1 MIKSYKSAKTRR
13 AHETGN
19 PKGFKGLDGRRAVR
33 VLDILDAADSIGQL
47 PGLASYRVHKLTG
60 NRQGQWSMTIKL
72 PWVVCFTPDVIEAGK
87 DENGNVISEVTDGWL
102 DVEITDY
109 HKG

>member
-1 MIKSYKSAKTRR
+1 MIKSYKNAKTRR

-19 PKGFKGLDGRRAVR
+19 PKGFKGLDG
-33 VLDILDAADSIGQL
+33 DAADSIGQL

-60 NRQGQWSMTIKL
+60 NRQGQWAMTIKL

-102 DVEITDY
+102 DVETTDY